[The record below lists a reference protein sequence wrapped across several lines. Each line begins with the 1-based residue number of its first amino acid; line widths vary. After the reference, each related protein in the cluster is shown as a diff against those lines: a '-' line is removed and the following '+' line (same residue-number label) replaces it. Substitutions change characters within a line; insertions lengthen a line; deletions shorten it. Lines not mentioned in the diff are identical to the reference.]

1 MLKNNYSFVQ
11 KILVHEKLLQK
22 YIELREKIFSICNRK
37 MRQMRGRES
46 PCIIDIQAVFA
57 HLLQNQTLT
66 TSLSR

>member
-1 MLKNNYSFVQ
+1 MLKNNCSFVE

-22 YIELREKIFSICNRK
+22 IELREKIFSFCNRK